1 MNPGFLSL
9 ILLLI
14 ALILLSSGWKD
25 VLLRS
30 ISHKGILLFFIAWVI
45 LTRVT
50 VTVQHVRL
58 NGSYV
63 LVAALAA
70 GLWLAAKG
78 AAPKLHVLSI
88 GLLLGSFHFLL
99 QELLAIDPILIIARA
114 DVDIAVLLGLIAVV
128 LHRSVSLQLACLSFG
143 LTAGTL
149 YNAIFHHKTGFPTLG
164 SPSFQDEWWSA
175 VFVSR
180 AAAVLT
186 QSAAAGVKGLTQ
198 LWTDK
203 RKGWRK

>member
-9 ILLLI
+9 VLLVI

-30 ISHKGILLFFIAWVI
+30 MSHKGILLFFIAWAS
-45 LTRVT
+45 LARVT

-58 NGSYV
+58 NGTFL

-70 GLWLAAKG
+70 VLWLGTQG
-78 AAPKLHVLSI
+78 AAPKLHALSI
-88 GLLLGSFHFLL
+88 GLLLASFHFLL
-99 QELLAIDPILIIARA
+99 QELLDIDPVLIVSRA
-114 DVDIAVLLGLIAVV
+114 DVDIAFLLGLVTIV
-128 LHRSVSLQLACLSFG
+128 LQRSVSLQLACLSLG
-143 LTAGTL
+143 LAAGTVYGAL
-149 YNAIFHHKTGFPTLG
+149 FQHKAAIVELG
-164 SPSFQDEWWSA
+164 SPSFQDEWWTA

-180 AAAVLT
+180 GGTVLLQGAVLW
-186 QSAAAGVKGLTQ
+186 AKGLAQ
-198 LWTDK
+198 LWSGN

>member
-9 ILLLI
+9 VLLVI

-30 ISHKGILLFFIAWVI
+30 MSHKGILLFFIAWVG

-50 VTVQHVRL
+50 FTVRHLKL
-58 NGSYV
+58 NGTFL

-70 GLWLAAKG
+70 VLWLGTQG
-78 AAPKLHVLSI
+78 AAQKLHALSI

-99 QELLAIDPILIIARA
+99 QELFDIDPVLIVSRA
-114 DVDIAVLLGLIAVV
+114 DVDIAVVLGLITIA
-128 LHRSVSLQLACLSFG
+128 LQRSVSLQLMCLSLG
-143 LTAGTL
+143 LAAGTV
-149 YNAIFHHKTGFPTLG
+149 YGTVFHHKAEFAALG
-164 SPSFQDEWWSA
+164 SPSFQDEWWTA

-180 AAAVLT
+180 GGTVLLQGAVSGT
-186 QSAAAGVKGLTQ
+186 KGLAQ
-198 LWTDK
+198 LWSDK